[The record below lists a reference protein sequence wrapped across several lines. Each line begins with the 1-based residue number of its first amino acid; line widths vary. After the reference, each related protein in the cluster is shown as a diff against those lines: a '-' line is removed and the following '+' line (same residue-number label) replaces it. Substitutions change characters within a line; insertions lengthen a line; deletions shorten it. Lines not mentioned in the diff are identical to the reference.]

1 MEDLLPQ
8 DIIYR
13 KKMGFPTPLRQWFRD
28 KENDSI
34 ISLLLRRKS
43 FLSEYVS
50 LNYVEELVA
59 KQRGGV
65 EDATDRLWRLLNLQI
80 WGEMAIAGR
89 QEEYWDGLLAAA
101 PARVT
106 AVPPTRSPRA
116 VTEIVIS
123 PAATTSPAY
132 ACTTRE

>member
-1 MEDLLPQ
+1 MKKAAEDLLPH

-13 KKMGFPTPLRQWFRD
+13 TKMGFPTPLRQWFRD

-43 FLSEYVS
+43 FLSEYVN

-65 EDATDRLWRLLNLQI
+65 EDATDRLWRLLNLQV
-80 WGEMAIAGR
+80 WGEMMFAGR
-89 QEEYWDGLLAAA
+89 QEKYWDGLLATA

-106 AVPPTRSPRA
+106 A
-116 VTEIVIS
+116 
-123 PAATTSPAY
+123 
-132 ACTTRE
+132 